1 MRTMSVRGIMY
12 VLVLVVMCL
21 LLSSCSELGCG
32 KWGCN
37 GEKLKISYVSP
48 KSSTVAPG
56 GVVHLHLMREL
67 DDGEEAVPDSSV
79 EWRVTSGG
87 GSVNDDGV
95 FTAPSSPGVSVVR
108 AIVKGEDANVV
119 HAGTVTVEE
128 AASPSPSPSA
138 SGERYAGE
146 TKQLFYNGND
156 AGVDGGGTAPAFM
169 LHDTCV
175 ITEIVDYHYTAH
187 GKTPG
192 TIALR
197 GADGTT
203 YGPWP
208 CTGTPGQGGVVNAYW
223 HAKPNVTVPAGKYT
237 IIDSDPASFSQND
250 WSKGIGMAWVYGAEQ

>member
-108 AIVKGEDANVV
+108 AIVKGRTPTSSMRAVRWRRQR
-119 HAGTVTVEE
+119 APRRAPRR
-128 AASPSPSPSA
+128 AASATPA
-138 SGERYAGE
+138 EQ
-146 TKQLFYNGND
+146 KQFFYNGND
-156 AGVDGGGTAPAFM
+156 AGVDGGGTAPAFT
-169 LHDTCV
+169 LHDTCIDHQV
-175 ITEIVDYHYTAH
+175 NVDYHYTAH

-223 HAKPNVTVPAGKYT
+223 HAKPNITYGGEVHHHRLRP
-237 IIDSDPASFSQND
+237 SQLLAERLVEGNR
-250 WSKGIGMAWVYGAEQ
+250 MAWVYGAEQ